1 MIEIK
6 AKDLLK
12 SDYQLLG
19 EQHIKLQQ
27 ENKQLKELLDKIYQ
41 YVESFIID
49 DEADHDCCEEEKH
62 YIALELLGFYPKKE
76 DDYK

>member
-27 ENKQLKELLDKIYQ
+27 ENKQLKEYIKKIESNLDFKSDLLDKIYK
-41 YVESFIID
+41 ETTLSLI
-49 DEADHDCCEEEKH
+49 EAIQD
-62 YIALELLGFYPKKE
+62 LFPKKE
-76 DDYK
+76 DDSK